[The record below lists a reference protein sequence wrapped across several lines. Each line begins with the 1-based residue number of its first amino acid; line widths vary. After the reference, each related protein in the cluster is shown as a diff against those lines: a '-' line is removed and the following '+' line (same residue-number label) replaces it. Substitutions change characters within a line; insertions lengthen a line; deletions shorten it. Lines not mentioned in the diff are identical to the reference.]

1 VTEPTPPPSGGSPD
15 NVSGDKLGEATIHRH
30 IDREND
36 LLVMRGDFASLF
48 AAYLDHVRRWESEPD
63 GLSQTFM
70 RQGLGAAILHLS
82 ARPDGETVGF
92 TINVHQPATNVF
104 LTGDNTEKT
113 IVGRVFTED
122 VKPSD
127 HSRMFVQSSR
137 LGAPPVQ
144 SAVEVEGLDI
154 LQMFEQY
161 YDRSEQTS
169 ARFLEIDDTHFVM
182 LLALPEADDDW
193 LRGLSRDEALGVAGD
208 ELKPLG
214 QSVFRFRCGCNPDR
228 MMELVRGLFAKEPEE
243 LFRRDEGV
251 EILCPRCGRRWW
263 VDRAEFD
270 AAGDAESGEAERSG
284 EESETERGGHS
295 PGAGGGA

>member
-1 VTEPTPPPSGGSPD
+1 MTEPTPPPPGETPED
-15 NVSGDKLGEATIHRH
+15 ASGDRLGEVTIHRH

-36 LLVMRGDFASLF
+36 LLVMRGDFAPLF

-63 GLSQTFM
+63 DLSQTLM
-70 RQGLGAAILHLS
+70 RQGLGGAILHLS

-92 TINVHQPATNVF
+92 TINVHQPSTNLF

-137 LGAPPVQ
+137 RGAEPVQ

-154 LQMFEQY
+154 LQVFEQY

-169 ARFLEIDDTHFVM
+169 ARFLEINDTNYVM

-193 LRGLSRDEALGVAGD
+193 LRALSREEALVVAGD
-208 ELKPLG
+208 ELKELG
-214 QSVFRFRCGCNPDR
+214 QSVYRFRCGCNPDR
-228 MMELVRGLFAKEPEE
+228 MMELVRGLFAQDPGQ
-243 LFRRDEGV
+243 LFREDDGV

-263 VDRAEFD
+263 MVRAEFD
-270 AAGDAESGEAERSG
+270 AAGDGEADEG
-284 EESETERGGHS
+284 E
-295 PGAGGGA
+295 GA